1 MGRLLDYVGGL
12 LSVIISILIREK
24 QREIGLQ
31 RRQSEDEVEIG
42 LKML

>member
-1 MGRLLDYVGGL
+1 MGRLLDYVGGP
-12 LSVIISILIREK
+12 LSVITSILRREK

-31 RRQSEDEVEIG
+31 RRQSEDEAEIG